1 MERAPSKDIEHGY
14 KSLKQGSEEW
24 LQARKDFDL
33 TASELG
39 PALGLGRFHTRLQ
52 LYRAKKKKGSPPKKE
67 GKATQKAFEYGR
79 VHEADAAQ
87 EFQRSCC
94 ASSGFVL
101 TETGIWPLYYD
112 SFSLGVSPDRLVIDP
127 ENEGVVV
134 ATYEA
139 KCPVSGKLMNP
150 PHLEYLLQVH
160 AQIQAVG
167 VDEGYLH
174 EWTPERSS
182 YYHVRRDDVLWEAV
196 IKAASHFVV
205 QHLRKDVPPP
215 STDDETDP
223 SSTMKRLLGAT
234 VKMISI

>member
-1 MERAPSKDIEHGY
+1 MERASKDIEHY
-14 KSLKQGSEEW
+14 KSLKQGTEEW

-52 LYRAKKKKGSPPKKE
+52 LYRAKKKGSPKKE
-67 GKATQKAFEYGR
+67 GKGTQKAFEYGR

-87 EFQRSCC
+87 EFQKSC
-94 ASSGFVL
+94 ASGFVL

-127 ENEGVVV
+127 ENEGAVVG
-134 ATYEA
+134 TYEA

-150 PHLEYLLQVH
+150 PHPEYLLQVH

-167 VDEGYLH
+167 VREGYLH

-182 YYHVRRDDVLWEAV
+182 YYHVRRDDLLWEAV
-196 IKAASHFVV
+196 IKAAELFVIR
-205 QHLRKDVPPP
+205 HLREDVPP
-215 STDDETDP
+215 TDETDP
-223 SSTMKRLLGAT
+223 SILDLLGAT
-234 VKMISI
+234 VSMISI

>member
-1 MERAPSKDIEHGY
+1 MERGPKDTEHY
-14 KSLKQGSEEW
+14 KSLKQGTEEW
-24 LQARKDFDL
+24 LQARKEFDL

-52 LYRAKKKKGSPPKKE
+52 LYRAKKKVSSPKKE
-67 GKATQKAFEYGR
+67 GKGTQTAFEYGR
-79 VHEADAAQ
+79 LHEADAAQ
-87 EFQRSCC
+87 EFQQSCC

-127 ENEGVVV
+127 ENEGAVV

-150 PHLEYLLQVH
+150 PHPEYLLQVH

-174 EWTPERSS
+174 EWTPQRSS
-182 YYHVRRDDVLWEAV
+182 YYRVRRDDVLWEGV
-196 IKAASHFVV
+196 IKAASLFVV
-205 QHLRKDVPPP
+205 QHLREDVSPPP
-215 STDDETDP
+215 TPETDP
-223 SSTMKRLLGAT
+223 DILGLLGAT
-234 VKMISI
+234 VKLLSI

>member
-1 MERAPSKDIEHGY
+1 MERGPKDTEHY
-14 KSLKQGSEEW
+14 KSLKQGTEEW
-24 LQARKDFDL
+24 LQARKEFDL

-52 LYRAKKKKGSPPKKE
+52 LYRAKKKVSSPKKE
-67 GKATQKAFEYGR
+67 GKGTQTAFEYGR
-79 VHEADAAQ
+79 LHEADAAQ
-87 EFQRSCC
+87 EFQQSCC

-127 ENEGVVV
+127 ENEGAVV

-150 PHLEYLLQVH
+150 PHPEYLLQVH
-160 AQIQAVG
+160 AQIQAVS

-174 EWTPERSS
+174 ADAGEEFVLSRAGMMSCGMSWLGQP
-182 YYHVRRDDVLWEAV
+182 RDLLSNTFARTCL
-196 IKAASHFVV
+196 
-205 QHLRKDVPPP
+205 HLRPMMTTT
-215 STDDETDP
+215 S
-223 SSTMKRLLGAT
+223 MWA
-234 VKMISI
+234 IS